1 MYVVSDVNFLEEV
14 FVRQFSKFHGR
25 HIPLLTH
32 ILGNDRLHI
41 FASSGHQWRLHRKTI
56 LPAFSSIKLKGM
68 SRKIND
74 CINTFLDQSKSDET
88 DILIRLKQFTLDV
101 ICK

>member
-1 MYVVSDVNFLEEV
+1 MYVVSDVNFLEQV

-32 ILGNDRLHI
+32 ILGNDRLHV
-41 FASSGHQWRLHRKTI
+41 FASSGNQWRLHRKII
-56 LPAFSSIKLKGM
+56 LPAFSSMKLKGM

-74 CINTFLDQSKSDET
+74 CISTFINLSKSVDT
-88 DILIRLKQFTLDV
+88 DILIRLKQFTFDV